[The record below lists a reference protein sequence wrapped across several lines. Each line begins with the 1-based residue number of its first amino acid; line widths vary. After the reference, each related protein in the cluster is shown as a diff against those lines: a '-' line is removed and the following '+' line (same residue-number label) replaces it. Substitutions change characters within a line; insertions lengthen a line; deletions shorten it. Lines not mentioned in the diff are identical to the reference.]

1 MADSKCAKCGECIK
15 PCDESS
21 IKHDSSVL
29 LDNSCGD
36 KKKDVKSDCVSKKT
50 ALLNSQ
56 IRILL
61 NASGYCKNPASK
73 TSLSEEIIEKLSDD
87 AKQEFVLLIDQ
98 FESENSMWQNM
109 VRTFNFELGA
119 SK

>member
-1 MADSKCAKCGECIK
+1 M
-15 PCDESS
+15 
-21 IKHDSSVL
+21 
-29 LDNSCGD
+29 
-36 KKKDVKSDCVSKKT
+36 SKKT